1 MRYSDANI
9 GTNAGKIWASLSEV
23 PKQTIS
29 SLEKT
34 TKLKKEDI
42 LLALGWLFK
51 EEKIVCETVGKSIK
65 VSLK

>member
-1 MRYSDANI
+1 MRYSDTSV
-9 GTNAGKIWASLSEV
+9 GTNAGKIWSSLAEK

-34 TKLKKEDI
+34 TKLKKEDV

-51 EEKIVCETVGKSIK
+51 EEKILCEMVGKAIK

>member
-1 MRYSDANI
+1 MRYAQESI
-9 GTNAGKIWASLSEV
+9 GVNAGKIWESLADS

-51 EEKIVCETVGKSIK
+51 EGKINCESVGKAIK
-65 VSLK
+65 VSLM